1 MNKGGRK
8 KEEKKIDLK
17 DLKKKWY
24 PQLKSGKRYTG
35 GCPESSHHPEEKKK
49 KKRNLLK

>member
-24 PQLKSGKRYTG
+24 PQLKSGKRYRGMPGIITSSG
-35 GCPESSHHPEEKKK
+35 GKKK
-49 KKRNLLK
+49 GTY